1 VNKRFVR
8 HALFWLAYT
17 LQGAL
22 LEYAWIHS
30 FYEKWP
36 QVAVIWLAIKFSL
49 ALMPAKMLFTYL
61 VLNVFI
67 KQALVKYGSL
77 KKVIAQLVLAL
88 LAAIFL
94 HRLVGNYYITATL
107 YPTYHVIFSE
117 VYEPGKVLLSL
128 LDTGYV
134 VGIAVALRLFRLQI
148 NHLRSEKDLVR
159 DKLETELKFLKNQI
173 NPHFLF
179 NTLNNIYSLARKK
192 SDKTPEIVMRLSKLL
207 RFMLYESGRETIPIA
222 DEIRILEDYV
232 QLEKIRYNERLQLS
246 FEQHIDDLNQLITPL
261 ILLPFVENAFKH
273 GVSETTDDTRIDIRI
288 ALQNGQLSFSVNNS
302 HNGQNGSELHEKI
315 GLANVRRQLELMYS
329 DFALDIDNQTNSF
342 NVALQINLNR
352 HATI

>member
-1 VNKRFVR
+1 LR
-8 HALFWLAYT
+8 HAFFWLAYT

-30 FYEKWP
+30 FYEKTP
-36 QVAVIWLAIKFSL
+36 QIHTMWLAMKFSL
-49 ALMPAKMLFTYL
+49 ALMPPKMVVTYL

-67 KQALVKYGSL
+67 KQVLEKRWPVRL
-77 KKVIAQLVLAL
+77 VIAEFSVAVL
-88 LAAIFL
+88 LAIFV
-94 HRLVGNYYITATL
+94 HRLIGNYYLTATL
-107 YPTYHVIFSE
+107 YPGYHVVFSE
-117 VYEPGKVLLSL
+117 VYEPGKVLVSL

-134 VGIAVALRLFRLQI
+134 VGIAVALRLFRMQI
-148 NHLRSEKDLVR
+148 GYLRNQKEMVR

-192 SDKTPEIVMRLSKLL
+192 SDKTPEIVLKLSKLL
-207 RFMLYESGRETIPIA
+207 RFMLYESGRDTIPIA

-246 FEQHIDDLNQLITPL
+246 FHQQIDEMGQLITPL
-261 ILLPFVENAFKH
+261 ILLPFIENAFKH
-273 GVSETTDDTRIDIRI
+273 GVSETTDDTRIDISI
-288 ALQNGQLSFSVNNS
+288 SLQKGQLNFCVNNS
-302 HNGQNGSELHEKI
+302 HNNQSGSDTQEKI
-315 GLANVRRQLELMYS
+315 GLANVRRQLELMYR
-329 DFALDIDNQTNSF
+329 DFSLGIDNLTDSF
-342 NVALQINLNR
+342 NVDLRINLNS